1 MSSLEVRALTV
12 RFGRVTAVDGVDLAV
27 PERGTLGLVGESGSG
42 KSTIARAI
50 VRLVPVASGDVLV
63 GAAGLP
69 PAGRGR
75 GARPGVQM
83 IFQDPYSSL
92 NPRMTVGEAIDE
104 ALRIH
109 GRMAAVQRG
118 HEVDSLLRL
127 VALDPDAG
135 ERYPHEFSGGQR
147 QRIAIA
153 RALAANPRVLIADE
167 ITSSLDV
174 SVQANVL
181 NLLHDL
187 QGRLDLSYLFISHN
201 LSVVRYMSDLVA
213 VMYMGRIVERAPTE
227 EVFANPQHPYT
238 RALIDSVPQPG
249 RRSRPRL
256 TGEIP
261 DLRRPPAGCRFH
273 TRCPI
278 GPLRR
283 PERTICVEV
292 DPQIGATARTHA
304 AACHFP
310 GEIGPW
316 R

>member
-1 MSSLEVRALTV
+1 VSSIEVRGLTV
-12 RFGRVTAVDGVDLAV
+12 RYGRVTAVDRVDLAV

-63 GAAGLP
+63 GG
-69 PAGRGR
+69 
-75 GARPGVQM
+75 GARPPGSRDRGLRPSVQM
-83 IFQDPYSSL
+83 VFQDPYSSL
-92 NPRMTVGEAIDE
+92 NPRMTVGEAIE
-104 ALRIH
+104 EPLRIH
-109 GRMAAVQRG
+109 RRLGAAQRR
-118 HEVDSLLRL
+118 HEVGSLLRL
-127 VALDPDAG
+127 VALDPGAG

-187 QGRLDLSYLFISHN
+187 QTRLDLSYLFISHN
-201 LSVVRYMSDLVA
+201 LSVVRYMSDVVA
-213 VMYMGRIVERAPTE
+213 VMYMGRIVEQAPTE
-227 EVFANPQHPYT
+227 EVFAHPQHPYT
-238 RALIDSVPQPG
+238 MALIDSVPQPG
-249 RRSRPRL
+249 RRARPRL
-256 TGEIP
+256 AGEIP
-261 DLRRPPAGCRFH
+261 DLRRPPTGCRFH

-278 GPLRR
+278 GPLHR
-283 PERTICVEV
+283 PERTICIEA
-292 DPQIGATARTHA
+292 DPQVGAAGRRHA
-304 AACHFP
+304 SACHFA
-310 GEIGPW
+310 GEIGPP